1 MYSYQIHRIFNNPT
15 SSAGYNV
22 SLNRDGSRMI
32 VSKNLL
38 PAYLTGSSDTYNGS
52 FQVYAVDYD
61 SRKNIRLVRSIGET
75 VHDDDVDNFAAG
87 IDMTDDGTLVMS
99 TSNDNIF
106 RIYKFNS
113 GQNRWDSL
121 FTPGLDH
128 GVTNV
133 SNVAGIRGDSDFSN
147 IITASVDNETG
158 ITKLIYYRRESLN
171 VWSRPA
177 YSNGNDFIDRF
188 NGIRG
193 LVISDPV
200 STIQGT
206 GPVALHIQAVSPT
219 NVSIFS
225 TLLGENDFY
234 THGTFPAYDNF
245 DAAFGIAVGITPN
258 GQNVAVTRTDNNSVY
273 IDMYKWD
280 SDDWFSVASFEI
292 PIPDANGALNYI
304 YMTDARIGELPQRF
318 CLSMNF
324 GLSNDSIYGVYK
336 INFDGN
342 VYTPEQEVSFHNKLL
357 DLTDGEPVSLAPFG
371 TFPSTDLSVVA
382 VTFMGPD
389 PDDNP
394 NTNPPYSAIQY
405 RTYPSNGIKNVGN
418 IDTAGVGFAL
428 FVNASDELPPR
439 HNIFVNPTPPA
450 PTPPAAAPAAASA
463 ATVVTQA
470 AVVVSLMFIIFLIFF
485 L

>member
-1 MYSYQIHRIFNNPT
+1 MYSYQIHRIFNNST

-32 VSKNLL
+32 VGKNLL
-38 PAYLTGSSDTYNGS
+38 PEYLTGSLGSYNSS

-61 SRKNIRLVRSIGET
+61 SRKNIRLVRSLGET
-75 VHDDDVDNFAAG
+75 VNGGDVENFAAG
-87 IDMTDDGTLVMS
+87 VDISDDGTLVMS

-113 GQNRWDSL
+113 GQNRWESL
-121 FTPGLDH
+121 FTPGVNH
-128 GVTNV
+128 GVTDV
-133 SNVAGIRGDSDFSN
+133 SNIAGTIGDSDFSN
-147 IITASVDNETG
+147 IIAASVDNGTN

-188 NGIRG
+188 NMIRG
-193 LVISDPV
+193 LVLSNPV

-245 DAAFGIAVGITPN
+245 DGAFGIAVGITPN

-280 SDDWFSVASFEI
+280 SDDWVFVVGFEI

-357 DLTDGEPVSLAPFG
+357 DLTDGEPISLAPFG
-371 TFPSTDLSVVA
+371 AFPSTDLSVVA

-389 PDDNP
+389 PDNDL
-394 NTNPPYSAIQY
+394 NTSPRYSAIQY

-418 IDTAGVGFAL
+418 IDSAGISFAL
-428 FVNASDELPPR
+428 FVNASDEQPPR

-450 PTPPAAAPAAASA
+450 LTAAPAVTGTGSA